1 MTDIL
6 VYDTIGNVVN
16 SISISDNL
24 QYVDGRVYKG
34 DNAYYKGVG
43 VPYTSHN
50 TDLQVSDEYDIISES
65 PIFYL
70 GTQVSK
76 KCFQGKVGIFQ
87 EKFQPQFTD
96 WIGSCGIKELNILE
110 NLYDEPS
117 FEKNSIDVLGYE
129 TIDESA
135 QQYYLKVIYHCDRVF
150 YMQRPQPQKLRE
162 LLDYMIMNNWNFP
175 WDKNSISDIS
185 YNGLV
190 TDVADIFNS
199 NELMHK
205 IGTVYSVLYSLHNSS
220 YEEYNTFCELNGL
233 IHNNSMDIVFNSMYL
248 LAMNGVDINPFIIG
262 NGTDT
267 YKNIIMN
274 YLVVGKNCGFCGVG
288 SCKNRTDTNQSYGE
302 FIRQGYINRVGKMLN
317 IST

>member
-1 MTDIL
+1 MDVL
-6 VYDTIGNVVN
+6 VYDTTGNVVN
-16 SISISDNL
+16 NIHIDDNL
-24 QYVDGRVYKG
+24 EYVDGRVYKG
-34 DNAYYKGVG
+34 SQIYYKGVG
-43 VPYTSHN
+43 VPYTSHH
-50 TDLQVSDEYDIISES
+50 TDLQISDEYDIISES

-129 TIDESA
+129 TIDESSE
-135 QQYYLKVIYHCDRVF
+135 QYYLKVLYQCNRIF
-150 YMQRPQPQKLRE
+150 YMQQPQSHKLRE
-162 LLDYMIMNNWNFP
+162 LLDYMITNNWNFP

-185 YNGLV
+185 YSGLV

-199 NELMHK
+199 DQLMHK

-220 YEEYNTFCELNGL
+220 YEEYITFCEFNGL

-248 LAMNGVDINPFIIG
+248 LAMNGVDITPLIVG

-274 YLVVGKNCGFCGVG
+274 YLVVGKNCGYCGVG
-288 SCKNRTDTNQSYGE
+288 SCKNRIDPNQSYGE
-302 FIRQGYINRVGKMLN
+302 YIRNEYINRTKTIL
-317 IST
+317 S

>member
-1 MTDIL
+1 MDVL
-6 VYDTIGNVVN
+6 VYDTTGNVVN
-16 SISISDNL
+16 NIHIDDNL
-24 QYVDGRVYKG
+24 EYVDGRVYKG
-34 DNAYYKGVG
+34 SQIYYKGVG
-43 VPYTSHN
+43 VPYTSHH
-50 TDLQVSDEYDIISES
+50 TDLQISDEYDIISES

-117 FEKNSIDVLGYE
+117 FGKNSIDVLGYE
-129 TIDESA
+129 TIDESSE
-135 QQYYLKVIYHCDRVF
+135 QYYLKVLYQCNRIF
-150 YMQRPQPQKLRE
+150 YMQQPQSHKLRE
-162 LLDYMIMNNWNFP
+162 LLDYMITNNWNFP

-185 YNGLV
+185 YSGLV

-199 NELMHK
+199 DQLMHK

-220 YEEYNTFCELNGL
+220 YKEYITFCEFNGL

-248 LAMNGVDINPFIIG
+248 LAMNGVDITPLIVG

-274 YLVVGKNCGFCGVG
+274 YLVVGKNCGYCGVG
-288 SCKNRTDTNQSYGE
+288 SCKNRIDPNQSYGE
-302 FIRQGYINRVGKMLN
+302 YIRNEYINRTKTVL
-317 IST
+317 S